1 METVQSVFIQLQKKP
16 ARKVIVKRGVRAED
30 YAQAILAV
38 EQAMDRY
45 DPALIGYR
53 WNDAEPRIQLEP
65 KGERGYIELRAVR
78 HL

>member
-16 ARKVIVKRGVRAED
+16 ARRVIVKRDVRAED

-65 KGERGYIELRAVR
+65 EGERGYIELLAVR